1 MQVAT
6 ASHVFVGAGAKLR
19 QTVDFHRA
27 GVGDQNQLG
36 ALKHQQAR
44 AFGEFPV
51 IADHRADMHR
61 AAGRV
66 QRDDGEAVPP
76 GVRERS
82 TSKSQVCT
90 FA

>member
-1 MQVAT
+1 MQVGDGE
-6 ASHVFVGAGAKLR
+6 HVFVGAGAKLR

-61 AAGRV
+61 AAGV
-66 QRDDGEAVPP
+66 SSETTEKPSP